1 MPIRDQNMGQRCLQ
15 LESTYTGYPNG
26 SAVLH
31 VSQLPPNPAIF
42 APGPAMLHVV
52 VKGVPSVGVMV
63 MLGNGELGDQEISA
77 IGDLPESAIL
87 AEGDEG
93 VSESQNG
100 NGAMGRGGWA
110 GLVWV
115 ALVGVLSLLG
125 SW

>member
-1 MPIRDQNMGQRCLQ
+1 MGQRYLQ